1 MSDKLYSRRKIK
13 IVLPDFRKL
22 HSVKC
27 LLLILL
33 ATIIVVLGMFWR
45 SAFPIFKASC
55 ETAAA
60 SKGNKIVN
68 DEVRKVMQEYT
79 YNDLITLEK
88 DVNGNIALMEANTFC
103 INEIISKIVSNIQV
117 EFDKIPRTTV
127 LINMGAVSGISVLK
141 NWDPK
146 FEIEL
151 ESAGNIS
158 AIVRTE
164 FKSVGINQ
172 THHKIYL
179 DIDSRVG
186 IVTPFVAFGRD
197 INSDVLLTEAVIV
210 GNVPDTYYNLEGM
223 DEVEDSYNFI
233 E

>member
-1 MSDKLYSRRKIK
+1 MPDKLYSRRRIR

-33 ATIIVVLGMFWR
+33 FTIIVGFVIFYR

-88 DVNGNIALMEANTFC
+88 DVNGNIAFIEANTFC
-103 INEIISKIVSNIQV
+103 INEIISKIISNIQS
-117 EFDKIPRTTV
+117 EFDKIPRTTI
-127 LINMGAVSGISVLK
+127 LINMGAISGISILK

-151 ESAGNIS
+151 ESAGNIN
-158 AIVRTE
+158 ALVRTE
-164 FKSVGINQ
+164 FKTVGINQ

-186 IVTPFVAFGRD
+186 IVTPFAAFGKD